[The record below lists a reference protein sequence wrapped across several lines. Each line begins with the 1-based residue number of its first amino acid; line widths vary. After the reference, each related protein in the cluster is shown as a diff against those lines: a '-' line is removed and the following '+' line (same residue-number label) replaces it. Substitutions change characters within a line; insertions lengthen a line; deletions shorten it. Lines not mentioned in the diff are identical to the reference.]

1 MLSSVKF
8 NYNQGHKIITPVC
21 PVAIPVG
28 LELSSYIPINL
39 HKCLPCV
46 LNGFWQRV
54 VKLCLVYTSDIT
66 VWKEKLRCEQ
76 LQRWLQK
83 EILRMKMILRLWK
96 RLTGWEQWWEFNNNR
111 NVISSLY
118 AQWLTQSLKFI
129 LLKRLCSLSF
139 VFVSAFYLF
148 TTPTNY
154 ENKKVTKVEKVMAR
168 RP

>member
-1 MLSSVKF
+1 MVSSVKF

-54 VKLCLVYTSDIT
+54 VKLCLVHTSDIT

-111 NVISSLY
+111 NVISSLN
-118 AQWLTQSLKFI
+118 AQWLSQLLKFI

-139 VFVSAFYLF
+139 VFVSAVYLF
-148 TTPTNY
+148 TSPTNY
-154 ENKKVTKVEKVMAR
+154 ENKKDTKVEKVMAR